1 MLAQRLD
8 GRQLGLAQQEEGAGQ
23 QHGDRTGGGH
33 GDGVVLGHVFQ
44 VVRRQRLVTRRQAG
58 AVQGGQ
64 LLGVQ
69 LHRQAQPLGHLEHPL
84 HLLGGKGQ
92 VFAEGVHRIQQPLV
106 GQGRQYLG
114 ADVVDVGVGAAGV
127 LRRQCVG
134 GQAGGAHGDR
144 QGFAQ
149 APGDAQHLALAGQ
162 VQAVAGLHFQGGDAI
177 AQQLARAPGGALQ
190 QLVLAGLAGGAH
202 RAGDAAA
209 LGGDLGIA
217 DAFQA
222 LLELAAAVAAEHQ
235 VGVAVDQPR
244 GEPGTFEVDLHVIGD
259 GRQFLA
265 RTYPLDASG
274 VGDQHRVFDDGVF
287 AALHGGGMAVVPEVF
302 HCSPPVRAAIPSS
315 AAASRSRSAARA
327 ISGASQRS

>member
-1 MLAQRLD
+1 M
-8 GRQLGLAQQEEGAGQ
+8 
-23 QHGDRTGGGH
+23 
-33 GDGVVLGHVFQ
+33 
-44 VVRRQRLVTRRQAG
+44 
-58 AVQGGQ
+58 
-64 LLGVQ
+64 Q
-69 LHRQAQPLGHLEHPL
+69 LHRQAKALGHLEHPL
-84 HLLGGKGQ
+84 HLRRREGQ
-92 VFAEGVHRIQQPLV
+92 VLAEGVHRVHQPFA
-106 GQGRQYLG
+106 GQGRQHLV
-114 ADVVDVGVGAAGV
+114 ADVRDVVVGAAGV
-127 LRRQCVG
+127 LRRQGVG
-134 GQAGGAHGDR
+134 GQAGGAHRER

-244 GEPGTFEVDLHVIGD
+244 GEPGAFEVDFDIVGNR
-259 GRQFLA
+259 RQFIA
-265 RTYPLDASG
+265 RADPLDAPG
-274 VGDQHRVFDDGVF
+274 IGDQHRVFDDGVL

-302 HCSPPVRAAIPSS
+302 HCSPPMRAAIPSS
-315 AAASRSRSAARA
+315 AERSRSSSAARA
-327 ISGASQRS
+327 MSGASQRSWS